1 MVYFLVLIEQ
11 DQAVRPAV
19 YAEYIAQVRPIVER
33 YGGRYLVRTDQVI
46 PMQEGD
52 CPDRMILIEWDSR
65 ERLEACFSSDE
76 YRRIRKKREHSVRSR
91 AMIVEGVQ

>member
-11 DQAVRPAV
+11 DQAVRPAA

-52 CPDRMILIEWDSR
+52 CPDRMILIEWAYGGKRYTNHYMTGFPSFRAEDAR
-65 ERLEACFSSDE
+65 RWYARLKEWS
-76 YRRIRKKREHSVRSR
+76 K
-91 AMIVEGVQ
+91 

>member
-11 DQAVRPAV
+11 DQAVRPAA

-33 YGGRYLVRTDQVI
+33 YGGRYLVRTDHVI
-46 PMQEGD
+46 PMQAGD

-65 ERLEACFSSDE
+65 ERLEACFSS
-76 YRRIRKKREHSVRSR
+76 
-91 AMIVEGVQ
+91 

>member
-11 DQAVRPAV
+11 DQAVRPAA

-33 YGGRYLVRTDQVI
+33 YGGRYLVRTDHVI

-65 ERLEACFSSDE
+65 EQLEACFSSEE
-76 YRRIRKKREHSVRSR
+76 YRRIRTKREHSVHSR

>member
-11 DQAVRPAV
+11 DQAVRPAA

-46 PMQEGD
+46 PMQAGA

-65 ERLEACFSSDE
+65 ERLEACFSSEE
-76 YRRIRKKREHSVRSR
+76 YRRIRKEREHSVRSR

>member
-1 MVYFLVLIEQ
+1 MVYFLVMIEQ
-11 DQAVRPAV
+11 DQENRPAA
-19 YAEYIAQVRPIVER
+19 YTEYIAQVKPIVER
-33 YGGRYLVRTDQVI
+33 YGGRYLVRTDHVI

-65 ERLEACFSSDE
+65 EQLEVCFSSEE
-76 YRRIRKKREHSVRSR
+76 YRRIREKRECSVYSR

>member
-11 DQAVRPAV
+11 DQAVHPAA
-19 YAEYIAQVRPIVER
+19 YAEYIAQVRPIAER

-52 CPDRMILIEWDSR
+52 CPDRVILIEWDTR
-65 ERLEACFSSDE
+65 EQLETCFSSEE
-76 YRRIRKKREHSVRSR
+76 YRRICEKRERSVDSR

>member
-11 DQAVRPAV
+11 YQADRPAA

-52 CPDRMILIEWDSR
+52 CPDRVILIEWDTR
-65 ERLEACFSSDE
+65 EQLETCFSSEE
-76 YRRIRKKREHSVRSR
+76 YRRICEKRERSVDSR

>member
-11 DQAVRPAV
+11 DQAVRPAA

-52 CPDRMILIEWDSR
+52 CPDRVILIEWDTR
-65 ERLEACFSSDE
+65 EQLETCFSSEE
-76 YRRIRKKREHSVRSR
+76 YRRICEKRELSVDSR